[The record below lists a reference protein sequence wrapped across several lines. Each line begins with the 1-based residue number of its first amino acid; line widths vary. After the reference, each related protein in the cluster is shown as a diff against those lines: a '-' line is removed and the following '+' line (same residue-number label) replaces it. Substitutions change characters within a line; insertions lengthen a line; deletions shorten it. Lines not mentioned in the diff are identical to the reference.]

1 MTLEETFE
9 VNEIPEGW
17 QNIDA
22 DGDGQ
27 VWKFKLYWNSPD
39 GTGFSIGSESW
50 GSGYKDGSKPA
61 YTPDNWLITP
71 KITVPND
78 GKLQF
83 DVASHSPT
91 YNEETYGIFLSE
103 SGSAIEDFTVELY
116 KETISEPNRSNK
128 SQSIRA
134 AWLDTRTLDLSA
146 YAGKEIYLAFR
157 HFESNDQMAI
167 LLDNIKVW
175 AVNQDAPTVSTYN
188 IYRNGE
194 LLASSSELSFT
205 DASPK
210 IGTNTYEIEVK
221 YSDGGLSPKVAIQV
235 VIFDPNGVATIEL
248 EAHDVWGDGSGYQ
261 VLLDNTAT
269 QYGQAIPLGGP
280 LTSNCTIPASLQSS
294 FTHFIPANADIS
306 CTPETMVFDG
316 AAKIE
321 VPAGY
326 YDWCVVNPSAGDK
339 IWIAGKGRFNDYP
352 FEGGKHYHIL
362 AEKDPESP
370 NGGDH
375 VVITISE
382 VGNTVNP
389 VTNLTGVYD
398 QVARNVKLNW
408 QAPAKREASLHES
421 FDSGIPSSWKLI
433 DADGDGNNWMPGG
446 APASPG
452 FEGSNSLI
460 SFSWLGSSLTPD
472 NWLVSPKFTVP
483 AEGELSYWI
492 GVVNDVFFGDKY
504 GVFISETTDDV
515 AAFTELHS
523 ETMQEAGS
531 KASLGNKAMRDI
543 NTREVGGW
551 SIRKIDISSYAGKEV
566 YIAFRHYDSE
576 DIFGLILDEV
586 KVSGASVDPEPEEL
600 SYNVYCND
608 ALIGN
613 VETLNFTHNNSIPG
627 TYKYEVE
634 VKDGSGALSPKEAV
648 EVQVIADDMEAAPV
662 TNLKGTYDPETKTLK
677 LDWDAPVIKTKV
689 LYEKFEGGIP
699 SNWLNVDADGDGH
712 SWVSVSPEFSGVNP
726 ETGQTDLGTDCPTS
740 ASYINGTG
748 PLTPDNWLITPKVK
762 IPNDGKLSYWVRG
775 YDPNAFQEHYG
786 VFLSETDTEISSFT
800 KELFSESLIRVD
812 AQRNSSMGQRG
823 SEASDRGHWN
833 FREINL
839 AEYAGKEV
847 YLAFRHYEITDKY
860 WLLLDEVTLSGKA
873 EVADLSWTYS
883 VYHNDNETALA
894 QNLTAETYTHSNPPE
909 GLQSYK
915 VEVNYSN
922 GMVSPKVAVE
932 VNIVNS
938 EPEGMAVI
946 YLKAHDVWGDGTGY
960 QILLD
965 NTATQFGNAIPE
977 VGPLVNGCDVPADLS
992 GKFSHRLPTNA
1003 DISCTPEHQVV
1014 DGEEMTT
1021 IPAGIYDYCIVNP
1034 EPSINIWIAS
1044 GNLARQDNYEFK
1056 AGNEYHFEALLSG
1069 SSDMIV
1075 LTIVESTAEISSV
1088 AKAYGIEG
1096 YIVVDASQAIELS
1109 VFDLQ
1114 GRRTVC
1120 KNIDSK
1126 TMIPSEAGIY
1136 LVKLS
1141 SGSKSQSYKVIVK

>member
-1 MTLEETFE
+1 MKKKIFYTSILLIMALLSAKSASAWRAKQELKPIDKLEASVGQDGSVTLSWSAPESNTKTNLILEEGFEEGIPFGWDTIDADKDGYHWEIMEVPTGHNSHNCISSASYIPNEGALTPDNYLITPALNLEKEATLSFWISSHNAAYPEEKWAVYASSEGASAEDFKEALLEGTLTAKSIEPASKNTSRQGEWYRKEVSLPAGTKYVAFRHFDCTDLFAIGLDDIKIETAADEPQVSGYTIYRGEDEIASQLTETTFTE
-9 VNEIPEGW
+9 QNVPAGEYKYCVVANYGVAGSSEAVCTSVSIEEIVEPSYDPITELKASYDTANKKVSLSWKRPSTRKSEILYEGFENEIPAEW
-17 QNIDA
+17 TSIDA
-22 DGDGQ
+22 DGDYYE
-27 VWKFKLYWNSPD
+27 WKHTTLDGYESLGCATSVSYTYSAGALSPD
-39 GTGFSIGSESW
+39 N
-50 GSGYKDGSKPA
+50 Y
-61 YTPDNWLITP
+61 LITP
-71 KITVPND
+71 QLDINKDAVLTYWVS
-78 GKLQF
+78 
-83 DVASHSPT
+83 AHS
-91 YNEETYGIFLSE
+91 N
-103 SGSAIEDFTVELY
+103 
-116 KETISEPNRSNK
+116 
-128 SQSIRA
+128 
-134 AWLDTRTLDLSA
+134 
-146 YAGKEIYLAFR
+146 
-157 HFESNDQMAI
+157 
-167 LLDNIKVW
+167 
-175 AVNQDAPTVSTYN
+175 
-188 IYRNGE
+188 
-194 LLASSSELSFT
+194 SEL
-205 DASPK
+205 
-210 IGTNTYEIEVK
+210 
-221 YSDGGLSPKVAIQV
+221 
-235 VIFDPNGVATIEL
+235 
-248 EAHDVWGDGSGYQ
+248 
-261 VLLDNTAT
+261 
-269 QYGQAIPLGGP
+269 
-280 LTSNCTIPASLQSS
+280 
-294 FTHFIPANADIS
+294 
-306 CTPETMVFDG
+306 
-316 AAKIE
+316 
-321 VPAGY
+321 
-326 YDWCVVNPSAGDK
+326 
-339 IWIAGKGRFNDYP
+339 
-352 FEGGKHYHIL
+352 
-362 AEKDPESP
+362 
-370 NGGDH
+370 
-375 VVITISE
+375 
-382 VGNTVNP
+382 
-389 VTNLTGVYD
+389 
-398 QVARNVKLNW
+398 
-408 QAPAKREASLHES
+408 
-421 FDSGIPSSWKLI
+421 
-433 DADGDGNNWMPGG
+433 
-446 APASPG
+446 
-452 FEGSNSLI
+452 
-460 SFSWLGSSLTPD
+460 
-472 NWLVSPKFTVP
+472 P
-483 AEGELSYWI
+483 AE
-492 GVVNDVFFGDKY
+492 KY

-523 ETMQEAGS
+523 ETMQEAGG
-531 KASLGNKAMRDI
+531 KASQSNKAMREI

-586 KVSGASVDPEPEEL
+586 KVAGASVDPEPEEV

-608 ALIGN
+608 AIIGN
-613 VETLNFTHNNSIPG
+613 VETLKFTHNNSIPG
-627 TYKYEVE
+627 SYKYEVE
-634 VKDGSGALSPKEAV
+634 VKYGSGALSPKEAV
-648 EVQVIADDMEAAPV
+648 EVQIPADEMDAAPV
-662 TNLKGTYDPETKTLK
+662 SNLKGSYDPETKTLK

-762 IPNDGKLSYWVRG
+762 IPNNGKLSYWVRG

-800 KELFSESLIRVD
+800 KELFSESLIRPD
-812 AQRNSSMGQRG
+812 AQRNTAIGQRG
-823 SEASDRGHWN
+823 TGASDRGHWN

-860 WLLLDEVTLSGKA
+860 WLLLDEVTLSGNA
-873 EVADLSWTYS
+873 DVADLSWTYS
-883 VYHNDNETALA
+883 VYHNDSETTLA

-909 GLQSYK
+909 GLQSYQ

-932 VNIVNS
+932 VNIVNP

-977 VGPLVNGCDVPADLS
+977 VGALVIGCDVPADLS

-1034 EPSINIWIAS
+1034 EPGINIWIAS
-1044 GNLARQDNYEFK
+1044 GELARQDNYEFK
-1056 AGNEYHFEALLSG
+1056 AGNEYHFEALSTG

-1075 LTIVESTAEISSV
+1075 LTIVESTAEIESA

-1096 YIVVDASQAIELS
+1096 YIVVDASQTIELS

-1120 KNIDSK
+1120 KSISSK